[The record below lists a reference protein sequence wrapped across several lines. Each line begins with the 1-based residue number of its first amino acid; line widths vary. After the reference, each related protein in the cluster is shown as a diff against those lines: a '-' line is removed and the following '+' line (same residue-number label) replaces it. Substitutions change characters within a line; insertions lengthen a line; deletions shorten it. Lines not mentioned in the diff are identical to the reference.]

1 MHIRIYI
8 SSVIICEMRSPT
20 FFEILMS
27 RDIDSN
33 WNDLISE
40 LDFWGK
46 FRILKMVFCHIYE
59 RIVWLFRMII
69 IINYQILNQYNIFIE
84 YSSLFNFFLRILQ
97 DMKNDIYNNN
107 LISHMHDEMKIRMY
121 ILPDEMSVH
130 LILSNLP
137 ENFWFGWF
145 TLL

>member
-40 LDFWGK
+40 LDFWEK

-59 RIVWLFRMII
+59 RIVWLFRIII

-121 ILPDEMSVH
+121 ILPDEMSVN
-130 LILSNLP
+130 LILNNLP
-137 ENFWFGWF
+137 
-145 TLL
+145 